1 MKQIKLI
8 TAALIIIAAVS
19 CTKSK
24 NELPQPP
31 QEMTAK
37 KLMSFTYVYESN
49 PAITIDMTY
58 DALGRISTYKF
69 SDYSLVFSYA
79 GSKLNIVRKKLS
91 DGQPDQYI
99 ECDLNE
105 NGAIIKQVNKRA
117 DNTVDG
123 ISEFTYDAIGQMI
136 KNKSTDGAD
145 IYEEILTYANGNAVS
160 STLIENGV
168 PAGRRENYYDEKILN
183 KAPFAA
189 ISYWAS
195 DRLFGKTTRN
205 MLIGSKTFNTNNVLT
220 SETKQVCELDANNY
234 PVKVTAN
241 FLPGG
246 AKMVTNYTFQ

>member
-31 QEMTAK
+31 QEMTVK
-37 KLMSFTYVYESN
+37 KLTSFTSVYENN
-49 PAITIDMTY
+49 PAITFDMTY
-58 DALGRISTYKF
+58 DAQGRISTYKF
-69 SDYSLVFSYA
+69 QNYSFVFSYA

-105 NGAIIKQVNKRA
+105 NGAIVKQVSKNI
-117 DNTVDG
+117 DNTVGD

-136 KNKSTDGAD
+136 KHKFTDGPD
-145 IYEEILTYANGNAVS
+145 IYEEVLTYANGNAVS

-183 KAPFAA
+183 KVPFAA

-220 SETKQVCELDANNY
+220 SETKQAYELDANNY

-241 FLPGG
+241 FLPSG
-246 AKMVTNYTFQ
+246 AKMVTAYTFQ